1 MATTPLIRTPQADG
15 GTFYTFSSSAKDLS
29 RTLNNDELKL
39 VFSKF
44 VLLNLPDMDRLD
56 PTTFSNFQNYMQFDT
71 IDGAIWSGGLKGDPN
86 VNFTESLQNYALNL
100 EELIISDATYD
111 NTTNLTVT
119 ERVFF
124 KWLKETGAMRFREA
138 TLLEKASS
146 VTDKRFVEEDEVTSG
161 TRQYRRV
168 VRYIGEIDI
177 VNNVDKAGEAYTE
190 LYINVPT
197 EVGRTPTIL
206 FDSVSDNNYQPSL
219 KIQGTS
225 EYIMGRNSATVHPQG
240 LDIFAYYD
248 YDQPLQ
254 GAGPAGY
261 TLPYATASI
270 TDPALPISGGNW
282 MDEATPPNTV
292 DAYFTE
298 PTTFTSVLNANIR
311 KIAADYNNPPNF
323 IAAAYVRSEL
333 DGISVDFNPNDYQQI
348 VQDATISTIP
358 QFNGTDLAES
368 FEFNAVA
375 VYYDMVDLSDSSKTK
390 TNLYGILILDNITP
404 TTDGGYIQR
413 YPKYKPN
420 LTTGQNGNSYGFK
433 INLRFDA
440 SPGTAGIDTIVN
452 DYNTFS
458 MGLFSDASAQLQ
470 ASAQIFQR
478 QQLEIADMELRL
490 AAVENTLNSVSTS
503 AFLQSQINN
512 LQTQVDNASL
522 AFASSTTLLDLIAKN
537 SDEIQALANGEV
549 ATTLQYNTEVVR
561 QGTGITVNTNTPNQI
576 QISNNVQAYNLMVPV
591 DAGNV
596 PITTTAPLNLNV
608 VSPRVF
614 VDLGTYTNMLRLDTI
629 NTANGDLAIYIDD
642 TDVQWRTGQTVRLT
656 FNNVP
661 LMGSRDIKIY
671 TDSPSRLNTG
681 SFGKLAATIPNAKL
695 SNIPII
701 DLICTEQGV
710 LSFVYDCVK

>member
-29 RTLNNDELKL
+29 RTINNDELKL

-56 PTTFSNFQNYMQFDT
+56 PNTFSNYQNYMQFDT

-100 EELIISDATYD
+100 EELIISDASYD

-138 TLLEKASS
+138 TALEKAGT
-146 VTDKRFVEEDEVTSG
+146 VTDKRFTEENEILSG
-161 TRQYRRV
+161 PRQYRRV
-168 VRYIGEIDI
+168 VKYIGEIDI
-177 VNNVDKAGEAYTE
+177 VNNVDKAGESYTE

-206 FDSVSDNNYQPSL
+206 FDSVSDTNYQPSL

-225 EYIMGRNSATVHPQG
+225 EFIMGRNGATVHPQG
-240 LDIFAYYD
+240 LDILAWYD
-248 YDQPLQ
+248 YDQQLQ
-254 GAGPAGY
+254 GIGPAGY
-261 TLPYATASI
+261 TDPDADWMGLGPGSTVAT
-270 TDPALPISGGNW
+270 T
-282 MDEATPPNTV
+282 

-298 PTTFTSVLNANIR
+298 PTTFESVLNANIQ
-311 KIAADYNNPPNF
+311 KYPADYDNPSGYVGS
-323 IAAAYVRSEL
+323 AYVRSEL

-348 VQDATISTIP
+348 ALDQNISTIP
-358 QFNGTDLAES
+358 QFNGTDLSES
-368 FEFNAVA
+368 FEFNAVL

-420 LTTGQNGNSYGFK
+420 ATTGQNGNSYGFK

-440 SPGTAGIDTIVN
+440 SPGTAGIDTIIN

-478 QQLEIADMELRL
+478 QQLEIGDLETRL
-490 AAVENTLNSVSTS
+490 TSVENTLSSVSTS

-512 LQTQVDNASL
+512 MQTQIDNASL

-537 SDEIQALANGEV
+537 ADEIQSLANGNV
-549 ATTLQYNTEVVR
+549 SQTLQYNTDVVR
-561 QGTGITVNTNTPNQI
+561 QGTGITVDTNTPNQI
-576 QISNNVQAYNLMVPV
+576 HVSNNVQAYNLMVPV
-591 DAGNV
+591 DSGDV
-596 PITTTAPLNLNV
+596 PITTAAPLNLNV
-608 VSPRVF
+608 TAPQVF
-614 VDLGTYTNMLRLDTI
+614 AELLTYTNMLRLDTI
-629 NTANGDLAIYIDD
+629 NTAGGDLSIYIDD
-642 TDVQWRTGQTVRLT
+642 TDTQWRTGQTIRLT
-656 FNNVP
+656 FNNIP
-661 LMGSRDIKIY
+661 LIGSRNIKIY
-671 TDSPSRLNTG
+671 TDSPNRLNSG
-681 SFGKLAATIPNAKL
+681 AFGKLAATIPNADIGTL
-695 SNIPII
+695 PII

-710 LSFVYDCVK
+710 LNFVYDIVK

>member
-56 PTTFSNFQNYMQFDT
+56 PTTFSQFQNYMQFDT
-71 IDGAIWSGGLKGDPN
+71 IDGAIWNGGLKGDPN
-86 VNFTESLQNYALNL
+86 INFTESLQNYALNL

-138 TLLEKASS
+138 TVLEKASS
-146 VTDKRFVEEDEVTSG
+146 LTTPRFVEEDEVTAG

-206 FDSVSDNNYQPSL
+206 FDSISDTNYQPSL

-225 EYIMGRNSATVHPQG
+225 EYIMGRNTATVHPQG
-240 LDIFAYYD
+240 LDIFAFYD
-248 YDQPLQ
+248 YDQPLENPT
-254 GAGPAGY
+254 GPAGY
-261 TLPYATASI
+261 T
-270 TDPALPISGGNW
+270 DPAANW
-282 MDEATPPNTV
+282 MDESTPPTTI

-311 KIAADYNNPPNF
+311 KYKADYNNPPGYEGS
-323 IAAAYVRSEL
+323 AYVRSEL

-348 VQDATISTIP
+348 VQDATISNIP

-368 FEFNAVA
+368 FEFNSVL
-375 VYYDMVDLSDSSKTK
+375 VYYDMVDLSDSSKTT

-404 TTDGGYIQR
+404 TTDGGFIQR

-420 LTTGQNGNSYGFK
+420 LVTGQNGNSYGFK

-478 QQLEIADMELRL
+478 QQLEIADIELRL

-503 AFLQSQINN
+503 TFLQSQINN
-512 LQTQVDNASL
+512 LQTQIDNASL
-522 AFASSTTLLDLIAKN
+522 AFASSTTLLDLIANN
-537 SDEIQALANGEV
+537 SDEIQKLANGEV
-549 ATTLQYNTEVVR
+549 ATTLQYNTDVVR
-561 QGTGITVNTNTPNQI
+561 QGSGISVNTNTPNQI
-576 QISNNVQAYNLMVPV
+576 QISNNVQAYNLMVPF
-591 DAGNV
+591 DSSNV
-596 PITTTAPLNLNV
+596 AITQTAPLNLNV
-608 VSPRVF
+608 VAPSVF

-642 TDVQWRTGQTVRLT
+642 TDTQWRTGQTVRLT
-656 FNNVP
+656 FNNIP

-681 SFGKLAATIPNAKL
+681 SFGKLAATIPNDKL
-695 SNIPII
+695 SNTPII

-710 LSFVYDCVK
+710 LTFVYDCIK

>member
-1 MATTPLIRTPQADG
+1 MATTPLIKTPQADG

-29 RTLNNDELKL
+29 RTLNNDNLKL

-44 VLLNLPDMDRLD
+44 VLLNLPDFDRLD
-56 PTTFSNFQNYMQFDT
+56 PTTFSNYQNYMQFDT
-71 IDGAIWSGGLKGDPN
+71 IDGAIANGGLKGDPN

-100 EELIISDATYD
+100 EELIISDVSYD

-124 KWLKETGAMRFREA
+124 KWLKECGAMRFREA
-138 TLLEKASS
+138 TVLEKVSGL
-146 VTDKRFVEEDEVTSG
+146 TTPRFCEEDEATTG

-197 EVGRTPTIL
+197 EVGRTPTVL
-206 FDSVSDNNYQPSL
+206 FNSISDTNYQPSL

-225 EYIMGRNSATVHPQG
+225 EFILGRNAASIHPQG
-240 LDIFAYYD
+240 LDIKAFYD
-248 YDQPLQ
+248 YDQPLL
-254 GAGPAGY
+254 GPGPAGY
-261 TLPYATASI
+261 T
-270 TDPALPISGGNW
+270 DPDANW
-282 MDEATPPNTV
+282 MNEPTPPATT
-292 DAYFTE
+292 DSYFTE
-298 PTTFTSVLNANIR
+298 PVTFTSVLNANIQ
-311 KIAADYNNPPNF
+311 KYPADYGSPAGYNGS
-323 IAAAYVRSEL
+323 AYVRSEL

-348 VQDATISTIP
+348 ALDSTISTIP
-358 QFNGTDLAES
+358 QFNGTDLAQS
-368 FEFNAVA
+368 FEFNAVL
-375 VYYDMVDLSDSSKTK
+375 VYYDMVDLSNSANTT
-390 TNLYGILILDNITP
+390 TNLYGILLLDNVTP

-413 YPKYKPN
+413 YPKFKPN
-420 LTTGQNGNSYGFK
+420 TTTGQNGNSYGFK

-478 QQLEIADMELRL
+478 QQLEIADLEIRL

-522 AFASSTTLLDLIAKN
+522 AFASSTTLIDLIAKN

-549 ATTLQYNTEVVR
+549 TTTLQYNTAVVQ
-561 QGTGITVNTNTPNQI
+561 QGTGITINTNTPNQI
-576 QISNNVQAYNLMVPV
+576 QVSSNVQAYNLMVPIDSGDV
-591 DAGNV
+591 Q
-596 PITTTAPLNLNV
+596 ITLTNPLNLNV
-608 VSPRVF
+608 VSPQVF
-614 VDLGTYTNMLRLDTI
+614 ADLGTYTNMLRLDTI
-629 NTANGDLAIYIDD
+629 NEAGGNLNIYIND
-642 TDVQWRTGQTVRLT
+642 TGTQWRTGQTMRLA

-661 LMGSRDIKIY
+661 LMGSRNINVY
-671 TDSPSRLNTG
+671 TDAPSRLNSG
-681 SFGKLAATIPNAKL
+681 SYGKLIATIQNTDL
-695 SNIPII
+695 SNTPII

-710 LSFVYDCVK
+710 LNFVYDVVK

>member
-1 MATTPLIRTPQADG
+1 MATTPLIKTPQADG
-15 GTFYTFSSSAKDLS
+15 GTFYTFSSAAKDLS

-44 VLLNLPDMDRLD
+44 VLLNLPDFDRLD
-56 PTTFSNFQNYMQFDT
+56 PNTFSQFENYMQFDT

-100 EELIISDATYD
+100 EELIISDVDYD
-111 NTTNLTVT
+111 NTTNLSVT

-138 TLLEKASS
+138 TVLEQVSGL
-146 VTDKRFVEEDEVTSG
+146 TTPRFVEEDEITTG

-168 VRYIGEIDI
+168 VKYIGEIDI

-206 FDSVSDNNYQPSL
+206 FESVSDNNYQPSL
-219 KIQGTS
+219 KIQGKD
-225 EYIMGRNSATVHPQG
+225 EFILGRNAATIHPQG
-240 LDIFAYYD
+240 LDILAWYD

-254 GAGPAGY
+254 GPGPAGY
-261 TLPYATASI
+261 T
-270 TDPALPISGGNW
+270 DPNANW
-282 MDEATPPNTV
+282 MNESTPPSTT

-298 PTTFTSVLNANIR
+298 PTSFISVLNDNII
-311 KIAADYNNPPNF
+311 KYPADYGNPSGYNGS
-323 IAAAYVRSEL
+323 AYVRSQL

-348 VQDATISTIP
+348 ATDAAISTIP

-368 FEFNAVA
+368 FEFNAVL
-375 VYYDMVDLSDSSKTK
+375 VYYDMVDLSNSANTT
-390 TNLYGILILDNITP
+390 TNLYGLLLLDNVTP
-404 TTDGGYIQR
+404 TTDGGFIQR
-413 YPKYKPN
+413 YPKFKPN
-420 LTTGQNGNSYGFK
+420 VVTGQNGNSYGFK

-440 SPGTAGIDTIVN
+440 SPGTSGIDTIVN

-470 ASAQIFQR
+470 SSAQIFQR
-478 QQLEIADMELRL
+478 QQVEIANLELRL

-503 AFLQSQINN
+503 AFLQSQINS

-549 ATTLQYNTEVVR
+549 SETLQYNTSVVR

-576 QISNNVQAYNLMVPV
+576 HISNNVQEYNFMVPL
-591 DAGNV
+591 DISDL
-596 PITTTAPLNLNV
+596 PINPTNPLNLNV
-608 VSPRVF
+608 VDPRVF
-614 VDLGTYTNMLRLDTI
+614 VELGTFTNMIRLDTI
-629 NTANGDLAIYIDD
+629 NQAGGDLNIFIDD
-642 TDVQWRTGQTVRLT
+642 LSVQWRTGQTVRLT
-656 FNNVP
+656 FNNAP
-661 LMGSRDIKIY
+661 LMGSRNIKIY
-671 TDSPSRLNTG
+671 TDSPSRLNNG
-681 SFGKLAATIPNAKL
+681 SYGKLAATIPNADL
-695 SNIPII
+695 STLPII

-710 LSFVYDCVK
+710 LNFVYDIVK